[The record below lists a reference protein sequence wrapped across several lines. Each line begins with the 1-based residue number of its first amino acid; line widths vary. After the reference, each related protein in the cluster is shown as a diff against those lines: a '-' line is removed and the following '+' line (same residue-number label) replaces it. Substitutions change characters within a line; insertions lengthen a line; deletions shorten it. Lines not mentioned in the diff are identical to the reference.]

1 MSSDDALFNAEALIR
16 LEEGEKDVDS
26 DSSDSDSEFESDSD
40 SDDAP
45 QPVAHTQLELRCTRS
60 QTSQL
65 SATSSP
71 SLSSSTT
78 SSARFSTTSSA
89 RSEEV
94 SQLRIEIAKLRQE
107 NAGLK
112 LESASIKAQ
121 RDAAQAHA
129 VFAESSKRVT
139 TSARVLTSREVRKEI
154 EQDAAKK
161 VQRQKDE
168 AERETRKAEAEKAD
182 IIRHAEQ
189 ERLGTQF
196 SGNLNSMTKKAMVDI
211 AISLKVPSSDVTQD
225 ALRVRLKAHFD
236 AHEELKKHPR
246 YIGIFERTR
255 KRKDPP
261 GGSNPGASSHH
272 PPAPSQRFFPPES
285 SSCAP
290 DLSSLTPGP
299 SSFAPGP
306 SSFAPGPSSFAPGPS
321 SFAPGPSLYPLSMHH
336 PSLAPPPFFGQ
347 FQLSSPPFR
356 AQNRNPCLF
365 ENQLPP
371 TLHQSTHIYTAPP
384 PLPYISSS
392 QSLLPSSSSTRP
404 RPRPH
409 PVPHRNVNKPE

>member
-1 MSSDDALFNAEALIR
+1 MLLCDVVKEYWRCRTIAFKESTILQAWRKSGINPFNPDIFTHADFAPSIASSTTQVHLPDSFPKQLPRAPDMLSDNALFNAEALIR

-60 QTSQL
+60 QTSQP

-78 SSARFSTTSSA
+78 SSAQFSTTSSA

-94 SQLRIEIAKLRQE
+94 AQLRIEIAKLRQE

-129 VFAESSKRVT
+129 VFAGQQVAVYKHRYNSKVNKKESSKRVT

-182 IIRHAEQ
+182 IIRRAEQ

-196 SGNLNSMTKKAMVDI
+196 SGNMNSMSKKALVDI
-211 AISLKVPSSDVTQD
+211 AFSLKVPSEDVTQD
-225 ALRVRLKAHFD
+225 ALRICLKAHFD
-236 AHEELKKHPR
+236 AHEELKKHPH
-246 YIGIFERTR
+246 YIGIFEQTC

-261 GGSNPGASSHH
+261 GGSNP
-272 PPAPSQRFFPPES
+272 ES
-285 SSCAP
+285 SSRAP
-290 DLSSLTPGP
+290 DLSSLT
-299 SSFAPGP
+299 
-306 SSFAPGPSSFAPGPS
+306 PGPSSFAPGPS

-336 PSLAPPPFFGQ
+336 PSFTPPPFFA
-347 FQLSSPPFR
+347 QLVLVLILI
-356 AQNRNPCLF
+356 LF
-365 ENQLPP
+365 P
-371 TLHQSTHIYTAPP
+371 IAM
-384 PLPYISSS
+384 
-392 QSLLPSSSSTRP
+392 
-404 RPRPH
+404 
-409 PVPHRNVNKPE
+409 

>member
-1 MSSDDALFNAEALIR
+1 MSSDNALFNAEALIR

-40 SDDAP
+40 SDD
-45 QPVAHTQLELRCTRS
+45 QPVAHTQLELRRTRS

-78 SSARFSTTSSA
+78 SSAQFSTTSSA

-94 SQLRIEIAKLRQE
+94 AQLQIEIAKLRQE

-129 VFAESSKRVT
+129 VFAGQQVAVFKHRYNSKVNKKESSKRVT

-154 EQDAAKK
+154 KEDAAKK

-196 SGNLNSMTKKAMVDI
+196 SGNMNSMSKKALVDI
-211 AISLKVPSSDVTQD
+211 AFSLKVPSEDVTQD
-225 ALRVRLKAHFD
+225 ALHVRLKAHFD

-261 GGSNPGASSHH
+261 GGSNP
-272 PPAPSQRFFPPES
+272 ES
-285 SSCAP
+285 SSRAPELSSHTP
-290 DLSSLTPGP
+290 DLSSLT
-299 SSFAPGP
+299 
-306 SSFAPGPSSFAPGPS
+306 PGPS

-336 PSLAPPPFFGQ
+336 PSFAPPPFF
-347 FQLSSPPFR
+347 
-356 AQNRNPCLF
+356 
-365 ENQLPP
+365 E
-371 TLHQSTHIYTAPP
+371 
-384 PLPYISSS
+384 S
-392 QSLLPSSSSTRP
+392 QSISI
-404 RPRPH
+404 
-409 PVPHRNVNKPE
+409 